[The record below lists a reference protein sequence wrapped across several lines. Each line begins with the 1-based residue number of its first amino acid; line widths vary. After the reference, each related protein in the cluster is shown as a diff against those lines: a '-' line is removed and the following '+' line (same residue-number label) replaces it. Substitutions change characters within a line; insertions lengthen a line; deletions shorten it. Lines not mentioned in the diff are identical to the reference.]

1 MDISGLVM
9 GFREGLEAF
18 LIIAI
23 MLEYFTKANKPE
35 FKVFVKRGLGLGI
48 LVSIV
53 FALLLMWIAVAIGQ
67 SGDYFRKLW
76 EAIASFI
83 ALGFV
88 SMFIVWMI
96 QHGSNMVKE
105 VTSKTAKAVSG
116 TAVML
121 LATFMVAREGAEI
134 GLFAFAA
141 TKTNEYLIGTFV
153 GIVLSA
159 ILTFLIYK
167 SLVKVNL
174 KLIFRITLIYLIL
187 QAGFLLGY
195 SIHELL
201 SFFKD
206 TGVLEST
213 SWIYTKAYDLS
224 AGVFNHKEGI
234 IGLPLY
240 VTIGWYSKPEVVQ
253 FLIQYL
259 YTGSFLYLMFRQN
272 KKEV

>member
-1 MDISGLVM
+1 MDISGIIM

-23 MLEYFTKANKPE
+23 MLDYFTKANKPE
-35 FKVFVKRGLGLGI
+35 FKKFVKRGLGLGI
-48 LVSIV
+48 LVSVV
-53 FALLLMWIAVAIGQ
+53 FAGLLLLVALAIGQ
-67 SGDYFRKLW
+67 AGDYFAKLW

-88 SMFIVWMI
+88 SMFIIWMI
-96 QHGSNMVKE
+96 QHGSNMVQE
-105 VTSKTAKAVSG
+105 VTSKTSKVVSG
-116 TAVML
+116 TGVML

-141 TKTNEYLIGTFV
+141 TKTQGYLVGIFV
-153 GIVLSA
+153 GIVLAA
-159 ILTFLIYK
+159 ILAVLIYK

-174 KLIFRITLIYLIL
+174 KVIFKITLIYLIL

-206 TGVLEST
+206 TGVLESS
-213 SWIYTKAYDLS
+213 SWIYAKAYDLS
-224 AGVFNHKEGI
+224 AGVLNHKEGL

-240 VTIGWYSKPEVVQ
+240 VTLGWYSKPECIQFVV
-253 FLIQYL
+253 QYL
-259 YTGSFLYLMFRQN
+259 YTGSFLYLVFKQ
-272 KKEV
+272 KK